1 MEKKNVNRKEYPQI
15 KLTMIDQS
23 AHVDNGQQQ
32 VEQGSQV

>member
-1 MEKKNVNRKEYPQI
+1 MKGVLSYR

-23 AHVDNGQQQ
+23 AHVDNGQPQ

>member
-1 MEKKNVNRKEYPQI
+1 MNVHRKECPLRN
-15 KLTMIDQS
+15 LTMIDQS